1 MNVNDYLRIAP
12 FINDCP
18 SCGYGNVGTDD
29 NTGEYHGALGVNE
42 NLFTRKCRCGFEIT
56 IDANKS
62 TTKSKLKKAI
72 SDALEAFNSK

>member
-18 SCGYGNVGTDD
+18 NCVYGSVGTYEK
-29 NTGEYHGALGVNE
+29 TGEYHGTLGVNE

-56 IDANKS
+56 IDADKG
-62 TTKSKLKKAI
+62 TTNSKLKKAI
-72 SDALEAFNSK
+72 SEALETFNSK